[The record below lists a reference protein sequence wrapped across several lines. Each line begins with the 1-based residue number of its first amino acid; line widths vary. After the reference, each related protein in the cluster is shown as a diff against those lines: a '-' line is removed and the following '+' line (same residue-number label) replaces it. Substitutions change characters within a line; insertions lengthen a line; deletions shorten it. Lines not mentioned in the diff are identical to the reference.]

1 LTSNPF
7 DIKNAMPDTV
17 STKYDFLPRF
27 YRLSTVS
34 VLSNLMVPLAGLV
47 DIAFLG
53 HLADIRHLAGVILAT
68 ILFDYL
74 YRVLKFMRSSTNAL
88 TAQAAGLDDPK
99 AVLLAGL
106 RSGLIALTVGLVILL
121 MQYPI
126 QKFGFFI
133 LSGSPEIEASGVDYF
148 YGRIWGA
155 PAVLLNFVLFG
166 WFLGR
171 EMNGLVLLMSIVGN
185 GSNVL
190 LDYVM
195 IVKWGWESMGAGLAT
210 ALSQYLALGVGLV
223 GVGLSIQWEV
233 LPKALQEIFDWVALK
248 DTFALKSNILIR
260 YVAMISAYSIFTN
273 ISAVIGTD
281 VLTENGLLLQIAF
294 LSQFAVQGVGVTT
307 QTLTGNFKSKGNTQ
321 KMIPLLIVSMMAGLA
336 IALSFAFISII
347 FPDQVFGLLTNHPEV
362 NTNIAQYTIWLLPV
376 LVITAIAFILEGY
389 FIGLKAGASL
399 RNAVLLA
406 FFVGFS
412 PLAIAAWYFQN
423 NHLLWATIVS
433 YMTTI
438 MVALAIQIPQTLN
451 VQDLENQKSLTNS

>member
-1 LTSNPF
+1 
-7 DIKNAMPDTV
+7 MPDAV
-17 STKYDFLPRF
+17 LTKYDFLPRF

-34 VLSNLMVPLAGLV
+34 VLSNMMVPLAGLV

-53 HLADIRHLAGVILAT
+53 HLADIRHLAGVILGT

-88 TAQAAGLDDPK
+88 TAQAAGLDQPK

-106 RSGLIALTVGLVILL
+106 RSGLIALTLGLVILL
-121 MQYPI
+121 LQYPI

-190 LDYVM
+190 LDYLM
-195 IVKWGWESMGAGLAT
+195 IVNWGWESMGAGLAT

-223 GVGLSIQWEV
+223 GVCLSIQWQV
-233 LPKALQEIFDWVALK
+233 LPQALQEMFDWVALK
-248 DTFALKSNILIR
+248 DTFVLKSNILIR

-273 ISAVIGTD
+273 LSAVLGTD

-307 QTLTGNFKSKGNTQ
+307 QTLTGNFKSKGNQ
-321 KMIPLLIVSMMAGLA
+321 EQMIPLLTVSMIAALA
-336 IALSFAFISII
+336 IALTFAFISII

-362 NTNIAQYTIWLLPV
+362 NTNINKYTIWLLPV

-412 PLAIAAWYFQN
+412 PLAIAAWYFHN

-438 MVALAIQIPQTLN
+438 MVALAIQLPQTLYSQN
-451 VQDLENQKSLTNS
+451 LENQKSLTHS

>member
-1 LTSNPF
+1 
-7 DIKNAMPDTV
+7 MP
-17 STKYDFLPRF
+17 STKYSFLPRF
-27 YRLSTVS
+27 YRLATVS
-34 VLSNLMVPLAGLV
+34 VFSNLMVPLAGLV

-88 TAQAAGLDDPK
+88 TAQAAGQDEPK

-106 RSGLIALTVGLVILL
+106 RSGLIALTLGLLILFL
-121 MQYPI
+121 QYPI
-126 QKFGFFI
+126 QKFGFLL

-171 EMNGLVLLMSIVGN
+171 EINGVVLLMSIVGN

-190 LDYVM
+190 LDYLM

-210 ALSQYLALGVGLV
+210 ALSQYLALGVGLI
-223 GVGLSIQWEV
+223 GVGLSIEWQV
-233 LPKALQEIFDWVALK
+233 LPAALSKVFDWVALK

-273 ISAVIGTD
+273 LSAVQGTD
-281 VLTENGLLLQIAF
+281 VLAENGLLLQIAF
-294 LSQFAVQGVGVTT
+294 LSQFAVQGVGVTI
-307 QTLTGNFKSKGNTQ
+307 QTLTGNFKSKGNQ
-321 KMIPLLIVSMMAGLA
+321 EQMIPLLTVSMITGLA
-336 IALSFAFISII
+336 IALPFAFGSMI

-362 NTNIAQYTIWLLPV
+362 NSNITKYTIWLLPV
-376 LVITAIAFILEGY
+376 LVITAITFILEGY
-389 FIGLKAGASL
+389 FIGLKAGAIL

-406 FFVGFS
+406 FFLGFI
-412 PLAIAAWYFQN
+412 PLAITAWYFHN

-438 MVALAIQIPQTLN
+438 MVVLAIQVPQTLN
-451 VQDLENQKSLTNS
+451 TQDPETPKPLTNS